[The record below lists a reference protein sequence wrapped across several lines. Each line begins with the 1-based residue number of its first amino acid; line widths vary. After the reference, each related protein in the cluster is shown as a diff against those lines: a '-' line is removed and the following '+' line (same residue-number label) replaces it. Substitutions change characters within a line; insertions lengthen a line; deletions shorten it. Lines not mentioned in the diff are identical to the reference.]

1 MTSSVTSSR
10 WVWPNMK
17 IRTGWAGLRWS
28 RPIMILS
35 YCCYTTL
42 GYGLE
47 WAEDRVW
54 TGPGSPEEGKIFV
67 APPAMRPFVNIFLT
81 TCGCSCSSSFTVKV
95 CVCVSGHCSTLW
107 NRKSKAPSAS
117 HYPQWTVH
125 DGANVVRPAHS
136 AAGVRFS
143 VSVTVATRRWRHATI
158 ILVAIIGL
166 RRERKCADTIG
177 TVSVTRA
184 GHFQC

>member
-1 MTSSVTSSR
+1 MVPTYHDTELLLLYYF
-10 WVWPNMK
+10 
-17 IRTGWAGLRWS
+17 G
-28 RPIMILS
+28 
-35 YCCYTTL
+35 
-42 GYGLE
+42 
-47 WAEDRVW
+47 VW
-54 TGPGSPEEGKIFV
+54 TRVGW
-67 APPAMRPFVNIFLT
+67 RPRVDRTRIPRGGENFCGTPCDAAFRQHFLT
-81 TCGCSCSSSFTVKV
+81 TCSCSCSSSFTVKV

-184 GHFQC
+184 GHFQR